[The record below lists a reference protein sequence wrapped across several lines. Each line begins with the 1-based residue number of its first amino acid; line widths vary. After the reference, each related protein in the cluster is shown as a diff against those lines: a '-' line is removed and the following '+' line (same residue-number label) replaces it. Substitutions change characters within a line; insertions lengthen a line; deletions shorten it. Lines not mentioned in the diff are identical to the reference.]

1 MLNIYHLC
9 TYTNTNI
16 LTSLHMWTNLCVYVC
31 VNKGPV
37 RLHIKLIK
45 VVPAGQKDRSVLRA
59 KLLQSCLFDLMDHSP
74 PGSSVHG
81 ILQGRILD
89 WVAMLSS
96 RGSSQPRDRTH
107 ASYVSC
113 TGRGS
118 LPLVPPVKPK
128 VGDQD

>member
-59 KLLQSCLFDLMDHSP
+59 KLLQSCLFDPMDHSP

-118 LPLVPPVKPK
+118 LPLVPHVKPK

>member
-1 MLNIYHLC
+1 MLNTYHLC

-45 VVPAGQKDRSVLRA
+45 VVPAGQKDRSVLHA
-59 KLLQSCLFDLMDHSP
+59 KLLQSCLCDLMDQSP

-118 LPLVPPVKPK
+118 FPLVPPVKPK
-128 VGDQD
+128 VGGQD